1 MIYKDIEFFGVAEM
15 VERAG
20 GMQFLRMPEKVRNCL
35 NPRGKWNSQQSTN
48 LEIRF
53 VCDSPHVRLF
63 ISSLEGDAD
72 IIVYNGN
79 YLHSV
84 HYIKP
89 GKRHCIHLEPAAN
102 REYMRYEDKNEVR
115 RGFNSNVWRVQFS
128 AIQAVFHELETYGAE
143 VRPPFPEEVP
153 GLTWLA
159 YGSSITA
166 GSGSARVDMSYAS
179 LTAHMMG
186 VSLINMAMGGACY
199 CEPELAE
206 FIASRDDWDFAMFE
220 IGVNMRESIPVEEFR
235 GRGEFLIEQTLKHNP
250 GKPVFIMTTYP
261 NKEDIMTENTVSK
274 QRQEGYNA
282 ILREIVDRSEG
293 KLHLLEGHDMMNES
307 DLTIDMI
314 HPSASGHV
322 KIAANLSRKIS
333 EVIFKS

>member
-1 MIYKDIEFFGVAEM
+1 MIYKDVEFFGVAEM

-20 GMQFLRMPEKVRNCL
+20 GMQFLRMPENVRNRL

-53 VCDSPHVRLF
+53 VCDSPHIRLF

-84 HYIKP
+84 HHIMP

-102 REYMRYEDKNEVR
+102 RQFMHYEDKNGIQ
-115 RGFNSNVWRVQFS
+115 RGFNTNVWRVQFS
-128 AIQAVFHELETYGAE
+128 AIQAVFHELETYGAA
-143 VRPPFPEEVP
+143 VRPPFPDEVP

-159 YGSSITA
+159 YGSSITG

-179 LTAHMMG
+179 LSANMLG
-186 VSLINMAMGGACY
+186 VNLINMAMGGACY

-220 IGVNMRESIPVEEFR
+220 IGVNMRDSIPVDEYR
-235 GRGEFLIEQTLKHNP
+235 KRVKFLFEQTLTHNP
-250 GKPVFIMTTYP
+250 GKPVFIMTSFP
-261 NKEDIMTENTVSK
+261 NKEDIMIEDTVPR
-274 QRQEGYNA
+274 QRQIQYNA
-282 ILREIVDRSEG
+282 ILREMVAASGG
-293 KLHLLEGHDMMNES
+293 KLYLFEGHDMMNVT
-307 DLTIDMI
+307 DLTIDMV

-322 KIAANLSRKIS
+322 KIASSLSKKIM
-333 EVIFKS
+333 EVIG